1 MEFIRHILLT
11 VCLRGECLMQDVQW
25 FESKESCEVMKL
37 QYEEMPQ
44 DGNWETVTYE
54 CKPYNSIET

>member
-1 MEFIRHILLT
+1 
-11 VCLRGECLMQDVQW
+11 MQDVQW
-25 FESKESCEVMKL
+25 FESKESCEVMRL

-54 CKPYNSIET
+54 CKPYKSIET